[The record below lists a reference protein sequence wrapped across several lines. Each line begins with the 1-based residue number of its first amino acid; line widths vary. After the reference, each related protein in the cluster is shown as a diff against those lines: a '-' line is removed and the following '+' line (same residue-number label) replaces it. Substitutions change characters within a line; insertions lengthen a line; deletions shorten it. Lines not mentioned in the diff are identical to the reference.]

1 MQDEGDIRLPN
12 VLWALGSG
20 VTQLSSLAA
29 ALLQALRTKVT
40 LPVSQLVEVTEH
52 LLSGTGLGHY

>member
-1 MQDEGDIRLPN
+1 MQDEGDIRLPS

>member
-52 LLSGTGLGHY
+52 LLRGTGLGHY